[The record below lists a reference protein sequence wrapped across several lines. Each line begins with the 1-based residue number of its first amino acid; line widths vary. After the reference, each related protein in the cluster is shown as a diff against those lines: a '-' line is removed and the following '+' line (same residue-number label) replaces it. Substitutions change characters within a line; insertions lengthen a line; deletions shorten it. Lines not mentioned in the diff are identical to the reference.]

1 MWKFDAHEA
10 GDIEICGM
18 ADKPLQ
24 LFLNRPLIKILEDL
38 GVPEESFIALQDAAV
53 SQLKEAVDHALSAAD
68 FLERER
74 IAEAM
79 DVPDLIRNMH
89 EIGIDGL
96 EDVFLQTAVEAAT
109 KLHMRDLKYRGRIP
123 VEKGVKLF
131 GIMDE
136 TGYLKE
142 DEIYCA
148 IQTPKGYREVLGDP
162 KGTGFRAKAL
172 ISRSPSMHPGDVQL
186 VYVVD
191 VPPDSPL
198 NSLHN
203 VVVFSQHGLRDLPSK
218 LAGGGMMNIHVVC
231 QTVMLT

>member
-1 MWKFDAHEA
+1 MWKFDALEA

-18 ADKPLQ
+18 ADRPLP

-38 GVPEESFIALQDAAV
+38 GVPEESFMALQNAEITKLEDAVAHT
-53 SQLKEAVDHALSAAD
+53 LNAAD

-79 DVPDLIRNMH
+79 GFPGLIRNMH
-89 EIGIDGL
+89 KIGINGL
-96 EDVFLQTAVEAAT
+96 EDVFLQTTVEATT
-109 KLHMRDLKYRGRIP
+109 KLHMRNLKYRGRIP

-142 DEIYCA
+142 DEIYCV

-162 KGTGFRAKAL
+162 KGTGSRAKAL
-172 ISRSPSMHPGDVQL
+172 ISRSPTMHPGDVQL
-186 VYVVD
+186 VYAVD

-198 NSLHN
+198 NALHN
-203 VVVFSQHGLRDLPSK
+203 VVVFSQHGKRDLPSK
-218 LAGGGMMNIHVVC
+218 LAGGGMIDNLYYFFC
-231 QTVMLT
+231 QPSC

>member
-1 MWKFDAHEA
+1 MWKFDAREA

-38 GVPEESFIALQDAAV
+38 GVREESFIALQDAAV
-53 SQLKEAVDHALSAAD
+53 SKVKEAVDDALSAAD

-74 IAEAM
+74 IAQAM
-79 DVPDLIRNMH
+79 GLPNLIRNMH
-89 EIGIDGL
+89 KIGINGL
-96 EDVFLQTAVEAAT
+96 EDAFLQTVVEAAT

-136 TGYLKE
+136 TGYLQE

-148 IQTPKGYREVLGDP
+148 ILTPRGFREVLGYP
-162 KGTGFRAKAL
+162 KDTGFRAKAL

-186 VYVVD
+186 VYAVD

-198 NSLHN
+198 NRLHN

-218 LAGGGMMNIHVVC
+218 LAGGGMIRPLNYYHR
-231 QTVMLT
+231 L